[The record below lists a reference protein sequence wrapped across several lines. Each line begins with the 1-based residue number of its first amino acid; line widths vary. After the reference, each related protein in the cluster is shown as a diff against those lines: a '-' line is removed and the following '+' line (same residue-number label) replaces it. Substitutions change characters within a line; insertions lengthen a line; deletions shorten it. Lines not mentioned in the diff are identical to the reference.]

1 MRQVGFRHRSRAGRE
16 SWAGPGSHS
25 PPAQRNTGSCA
36 VRDDRA
42 NGIVVPVDGSLG
54 LSAVFGGASSKATT
68 HLIFDLTGY
77 FVPIP

>member
-1 MRQVGFRHRSRAGRE
+1 
-16 SWAGPGSHS
+16 
-25 PPAQRNTGSCA
+25 

-42 NGIVVPVDGSLG
+42 NGIVVPINGNLG

-77 FVPIP
+77 FLPIP

>member
-1 MRQVGFRHRSRAGRE
+1 VAIAPSLTWPTSTSAINF
-16 SWAGPGSHS
+16 P
-25 PPAQRNTGSCA
+25 

-42 NGIVVPVDGSLG
+42 NGIVVPINGNLG

-77 FVPIP
+77 FLPIP